1 MLQRRKI
8 VKALGQQIDIEN
20 LAFMKYVITSCYSIV
35 WILISDIVTINRNTT
50 VLHRCENNHCIPTIK
65 LLSRSI

>member
-50 VLHRCENNHCIPTIK
+50 VLHRYENNHCIPTIK